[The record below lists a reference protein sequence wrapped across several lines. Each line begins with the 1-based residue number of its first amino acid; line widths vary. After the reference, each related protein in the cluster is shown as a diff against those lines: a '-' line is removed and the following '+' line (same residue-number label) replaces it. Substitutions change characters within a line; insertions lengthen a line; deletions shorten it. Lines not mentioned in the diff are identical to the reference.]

1 MNTVPINSNTFNDI
15 QLEQA
20 LTPMKTGK
28 AKGWIGTYH
37 WVSLP
42 VTEQNKDI
50 VDKITEPTNWCNEY
64 FGKSGARWFEKDH
77 KFFFKDE
84 KDMSMFILRWAS

>member
-1 MNTVPINSNTFNDI
+1 MTTVGPFNTSVFNGVSM
-15 QLEQA
+15 EPE

-28 AKGWIGTYH
+28 AGGWLGSYH

-42 VTEQNKDI
+42 ITDQNKHLDRI
-50 VDKITEPTNWCNEY
+50 GPPTDWCNEY
-64 FGKSGARWFEKDH
+64 FGKSGSRWFTKEQ
-77 KFFFKDE
+77 KFFFKSE